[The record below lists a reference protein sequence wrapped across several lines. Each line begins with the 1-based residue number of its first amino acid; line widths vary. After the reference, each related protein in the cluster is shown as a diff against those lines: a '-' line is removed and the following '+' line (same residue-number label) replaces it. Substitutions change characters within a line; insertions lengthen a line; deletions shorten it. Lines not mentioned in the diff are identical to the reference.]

1 MAFVVP
7 FSSQTTSTTS
17 SQQQQRQRYS
27 TPFRAIAVPE
37 SELDANLEADERTV
51 VGVVRRTE
59 RSVAYITSV
68 WPLGDTITTS
78 NANGNL
84 FQRFRRRRQQQPPPR
99 RRRRDNDSSSSSQTT
114 PLPRGQ
120 NLGSGSGFVVH
131 EDGYLVTNF
140 HVIQQAYRIQQM
152 ARMVDQMRDSIVG
165 NFSQFFPP
173 ASTILGNTTTNT
185 LQRFLDVPDFL
196 PSSSTPLPQIYACID
211 GSSSTNNFRL
221 CRIVQVQPQL
231 DIAVLKIIT
240 NNDDSKQ
247 DATANSNTGS
257 NNMTT
262 PSTKFFPL
270 KFGSSSEL
278 LVGQDLIAIGNPF
291 GLQNSVS
298 VGVVSAL
305 NRELQIT
312 ASSPPNN
319 LFPFFFDNTDPYT
332 RSMVIRDCIQT
343 DCAINP
349 GNSGGPLLSRRG
361 TVVGVNTAILSTSG
375 SNAGIG
381 FAVSSDSVKDMIQTW
396 IRNDLRMNSQ
406 SKTRKTRPWL
416 GIHILARSNR
426 SDGTTVAEELPLLV
440 VSRIEPDAP
449 AAAAGV
455 RALQISNGTVQYGD
469 AIVAFNGKLVESY
482 EDLQT
487 EFDRCVVGEQIN
499 LTLQDLRTGTRR
511 VVYLTLTAEA
521 QPSS

>member
-1 MAFVVP
+1 
-7 FSSQTTSTTS
+7 
-17 SQQQQRQRYS
+17 
-27 TPFRAIAVPE
+27 VPE

-59 RSVAYITSV
+59 RSVAYITSI
-68 WPLGDTITTS
+68 WPLDATS
-78 NANGNL
+78 SSNENGNP
-84 FQRFRRRRQQQPPPR
+84 FQRRQRRQQPRRRQKR
-99 RRRRDNDSSSSSQTT
+99 RNDDDNNNNNNDSSSSETT

-120 NLGSGSGFVVH
+120 NLGSGSGFLVH

-152 ARMVDQMRDSIVG
+152 AHMVDQIRDSIVG
-165 NFSQFFPP
+165 NISQFFSP
-173 ASTILGNTTTNT
+173 ASSSIVNATV
-185 LQRFLDVPDFL
+185 QRLFPPDFL
-196 PSSSTPLPQIYACID
+196 PSSSTPSPQVYACID
-211 GSSSTNNFRL
+211 SSSTTEFRP

-240 NNDDSKQ
+240 QKDNKNDDDDDSKR
-247 DATANSNTGS
+247 DGKNNSGTGNNT
-257 NNMTT
+257 TT
-262 PSTKFFPL
+262 TTKFIPL
-270 KFGSSSEL
+270 QFGSSSEL

-305 NRELQIT
+305 NRELQVT
-312 ASSPPNN
+312 SSRNN
-319 LFPFFFDNTDPYT
+319 GLPFFFDYTDPYA

-381 FAVSSDSVKDMIQTW
+381 FAVPSDSVKDMIQTW
-396 IRNDLRMNSQ
+396 IRNDIRISNSI
-406 SKTRKTRPWL
+406 SKTRRTRPWL
-416 GIHILARSNR
+416 GIHILARNKR
-426 SDGTTVAEELPLLV
+426 NDGAGELPPLV

-449 AAAAGV
+449 ATRAGV
-455 RALQISNGTVQYGD
+455 RALHIANGTVEYGD

-499 LTLQDLRTGTRR
+499 LTLQDLTTGTRR
-511 VVYLTLTAEA
+511 VVYLTLTEA